1 MGLCGL
7 TEKNGLWQ
15 SGHGAP
21 GPKVGE
27 LRKRTRVPSGAY
39 PPKNPG
45 QGMSFQFTEVR
56 EAKWFREKLLGASLS
71 SHRKS
76 TMVL

>member
-1 MGLCGL
+1 MGFGRVDM
-7 TEKNGLWQ
+7 
-15 SGHGAP
+15 
-21 GPKVGE
+21 GPQVPRLGSSE
-27 LRKRTRVPSGAY
+27 RGQVLRGAY

-71 SHRKS
+71 SHHKS